1 MQPIA
6 RAPVHVQTEAD
17 QRHQHRRQYRQ
28 APAQPGTARR
38 IAVFGIVEQ
47 FACRVRTTGLQLLV
61 GQGASVP
68 LSGQLSQALLETN
81 GLKRHIERGS
91 VFFSLCATTAQQR
104 KQEESQG
111 HQRQQAGADP

>member
-1 MQPIA
+1 M
-6 RAPVHVQTEAD
+6 HVQTEAD
-17 QRHQHRRQYRQ
+17 QRHQYRRQYRQ
-28 APAQPGTARR
+28 ASAQPGTARR

-47 FACRVRTTGLQLLV
+47 FARRVRTTGLQLLV

-68 LSGQLSQALLETN
+68 LSGQLSQALLV
-81 GLKRHIERGS
+81 KRHIERGS